1 MFDIFRE
8 FILALLNDALSSL
21 FETLHG
27 LISDLV
33 TISLRLEKV
42 GDLWSVETPVTL
54 TAIESAYKFTYMT
67 MCGILAL
74 AFLYKGF
81 KVYILWRDG
90 DADVS
95 PQSMLMG
102 AGEAIITAVAFPY
115 LYDILCDFVLYL
127 ADGVI
132 DRFGVSAEAD
142 WATLWL
148 ESEGLLLAILLI
160 VFLVLMLVVICRLLC
175 RGVELL
181 FLRLGFPLVCLGL
194 INSDSGIFKQYAGLF
209 FRQAALSVI
218 QMICLLMGLFCAV
231 ASSTI
236 TTAILAIAFMLCA
249 LSAPKIMAQLLPAS
263 GGSGGGGKAMMA
275 AQIARLVIMKG

>member
-1 MFDIFRE
+1 MFDIFKNFLWDVLE
-8 FILALLNDALSSL
+8 DALSSL
-21 FETLHG
+21 FETLQAF
-27 LISDLV
+27 ISNLMI
-33 TISLRLEKV
+33 ISLQLEKV
-42 GDLWSVETPVTL
+42 GELWSVESPVTL

-67 MCGILAL
+67 MCGIMAL

-115 LYDILCDFVLYL
+115 LYNILCDFVLYL

-132 DRFGVSAEAD
+132 ERFAISTEAEWEA
-142 WATLWL
+142 LL
-148 ESEGLLLAILLI
+148 ENSDALILAILLI
-160 VFLVLMLVVICRLLC
+160 VFLILMVIVICRLLC

-218 QMICLLMGLFCAV
+218 QMICLMMGLFCAV
-231 ASSTI
+231 GSHQI
-236 TTAILAIAFMLCA
+236 TSAILAIAFMLCA

-263 GGSGGGGKAMMA
+263 GGSGGGKAMMA